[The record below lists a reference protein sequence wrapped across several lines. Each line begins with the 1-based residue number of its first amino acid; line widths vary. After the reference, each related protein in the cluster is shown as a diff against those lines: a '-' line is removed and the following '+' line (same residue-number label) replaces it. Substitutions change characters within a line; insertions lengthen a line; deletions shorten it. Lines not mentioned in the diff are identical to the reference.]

1 MKCNFKVMLFIGL
14 GMALGAG
21 FAYMA
26 FDDARVAIVSSL
38 PVLAALLCPISML
51 VMMKFMHSSGQ
62 AQARAS
68 TLGEAAVV
76 PTRREDKRSGQEL
89 A

>member
-1 MKCNFKVMLFIGL
+1 MKCNFKLMLSVGL
-14 GMALGAG
+14 VMALGAA
-21 FAYMA
+21 FAYLA
-26 FDDARVAIVSSL
+26 FEDARVAIVASL

-62 AQARAS
+62 AQACANQS
-68 TLGEAAVV
+68 EEAVA
-76 PTRREDKRSGQEL
+76 PRRDDKRLGQEL

>member
-1 MKCNFKVMLFIGL
+1 MKCNFKTMLSVGLVMAF
-14 GMALGAG
+14 GAA
-21 FAYMA
+21 FAYVA
-26 FDDARVAIVSSL
+26 FADARVAIVASL

-62 AQARAS
+62 AQACAS
-68 TLGEAAVV
+68 KSEKAAE
-76 PTRREDKRSGQEL
+76 PRREDKRLGQEL

>member
-1 MKCNFKVMLFIGL
+1 MKCNFKVMLSVGL
-14 GMALGAG
+14 AMALGAA
-21 FAYMA
+21 FAYLA
-26 FDDARVAIVSSL
+26 FEDARVAIVASL

-62 AQARAS
+62 EQACA
-68 TLGEAAVV
+68 GKAEEAV
-76 PTRREDKRSGQEL
+76 PTRREDKRVGQEL